1 LQELI
6 DKFRA
11 RFYQLF
17 GRKAGVKNMPQP
29 LLKCIDMR
37 LDGGAIQFVLRPV
50 PG

>member
-6 DKFRA
+6 DKLRA

-37 LDGGAIQFVLRPV
+37 LDGAIQFVLRPV